1 MKHTILY
8 SLIISLLVIANVSAQ
23 SFSVTGKNYV
33 LPVVKQKDFTG
44 LVRVK
49 INIPASNEK
58 NFLQQLHLS
67 LKGNTNITD
76 IEAFK
81 IFYTTDS
88 NYLTED
94 KVYQAAHFATEQVR
108 TIRTGNTGN
117 IDISGNLRL
126 KNNTGYIWLGVKL
139 SNGAFPGNKIDIG
152 ITGITINNNR
162 QSIITPPTP
171 PSRVASAVRQL
182 MQDNVHTSRIPGI
195 ATAANGD
202 LLAIYDARYDS
213 KRDLQGDI
221 DIALNRSTDKGN
233 TWHPMQIIMDMGT
246 WGNLPEKFNGVSD
259 ACILTDKKTGT
270 IYVAGLW
277 MYGVI
282 DSNGIWLNNLT
293 DASQNWNHQWRTKGS
308 QPGFDPKETSQF
320 LIVKSTDNG
329 KTWSAPVN
337 ITQMCKKQEWWLW
350 APAPGSGITLADG
363 TLVFPTQG
371 RDKTGKPFSNITYS
385 KDGGNTW
392 TTSNPA
398 SDEATT
404 ECGVAQLSDG
414 SIMLNMRTNANKGI
428 NVPGNGRTVVTTSNL
443 GKTWTPHNTSRKALP
458 EPVCMASLYKHE
470 YIKNGKKEAVLL
482 FLNPNSTSQR
492 KNITLKVSYDDGKTW
507 PAEKYILLDELIGS
521 GYSSITSVDNNTVGI
536 LYESSQAQLVFQ
548 QININEIIK

>member
-1 MKHTILY
+1 MKKIILCC
-8 SLIISLLVIANVSAQ
+8 LIISTFFTSNISAQ
-23 SFSVTGKNYV
+23 TFSVTGKKYV
-33 LPVVKQKDFTG
+33 LPVVQQKGFTG
-44 LVRVK
+44 LVRLK
-49 INIPASNEK
+49 IDIPPVSEK
-58 NFLQQLHLS
+58 IFLQQLHLS
-67 LKGNTNITD
+67 LKGNTHITD
-76 IEAFK
+76 IEFLK
-81 IFYTTDS
+81 IFYTPDS

-94 KVYQAAHFATEQVR
+94 KMYQAAHFATESV
-108 TIRTGNTGN
+108 GN
-117 IDISGNLRL
+117 ISSDDINVTGNLRI
-126 KNNTGYIWLGVKL
+126 KNKTGYIWIGVQL
-139 SNGAFPGNKIDIG
+139 STGAVPGNKINIDV
-152 ITGITINNNR
+152 TGITINNNR
-162 QSIITPPTP
+162 QSIITAPTP

-182 MQDNVHTSRIPGI
+182 LQDNVHTSRIPGI
-195 ATAANGD
+195 ATATNGD

-221 DIALNRSTDKGN
+221 DIALNRSTDKGK
-233 TWHPMQIIMDMGT
+233 TWLPMQIIMDMGT

-259 ACILTDKKTGT
+259 ACILADKKTGT

-293 DASQNWNHQWRTKGS
+293 DSSTNWNHQWRNKGS
-308 QPGFDPKETSQF
+308 LPGFNPKETSQF

-329 KTWSAPVN
+329 KTWSTPIN
-337 ITQMCKKQEWWLW
+337 LTKMCKKEDWWLW
-350 APAPGSGITLADG
+350 APAPGSGIQLTDG

-428 NVPGNGRTVVTTSNL
+428 NGPDNGRTVVTTGNL
-443 GKTWTPHNTSRKALP
+443 GKTWATHNTSRKALP

-470 YIKNGKKEAVLL
+470 FTLNGKKQAVLL

-492 KNITLKVSYDDGKTW
+492 RNITLKVSYDDGKTW
-507 PAEKYILLDELIGS
+507 PAEKFILLDELSGS
-521 GYSSITSVDNNTVGI
+521 GYSSITSVDNNTIGI

-548 QININEIIK
+548 QININELIQ